1 MLRRLVQ
8 TIAFRLV
15 RLFYSKIE
23 VHGRDNLPAD
33 CPVVFV
39 LNHPNGVLDPVLL
52 MIALDRPVTFLSKST
67 LFAYA
72 MSGWAAETFG
82 ALPVFRKRDLGK
94 RGGAKDADDMAA
106 RNEATF
112 ARCRALLRDGRAMA
126 LFPEG
131 TTHSEPELLPLRTG
145 AARIAL
151 SAEAE
156 TEWAMD
162 LQMVPVG
169 LWYENKTRF
178 RTTVLLVV
186 GEPFILDDYA
196 AEYAADAR
204 QTARVVTERIE
215 EGLDAVVLQAENA
228 QLLRGIP
235 ALAAWTAPDGS
246 AADLSHRHDWA
257 ATLLDTYKK
266 LHHTDPVRLEGIATQ
281 ARRYASLLQTL
292 GIADPWRLEEPAIDR
307 GHLARRVLVLV
318 LLALPALAGFVLSY
332 GPYRMAAVV
341 ERFVNP
347 KDRTQT
353 GTIKLL
359 GGSALVLVAWII
371 EAVVVGWIFGWL
383 WCVALLMV
391 APLLAYIALRWGEAW
406 QALRELLS
414 YRWLRERRGGLV
426 TMLAARRRALA
437 REVKNAVDDFGF

>member
-8 TIAFRLV
+8 IIAFRLV

-23 VHGRDNLPAD
+23 VHGCENLPAD
-33 CPVVFV
+33 CPVIFV

-72 MSGWAAETFG
+72 ASGWAAETFG

-112 ARCRALLRDGRAMA
+112 ARCRALLREGRAMA

-131 TTHSEPELLPLRTG
+131 ITHSEPELLPLRTG

-156 TEWAMD
+156 TDWAMD
-162 LQMVPVG
+162 LHMVPVG

-178 RTTVLLVV
+178 RTAVLLVV

-196 AEYAADAR
+196 AAYAADAR
-204 QTARVVTERIE
+204 QAARAVTGRIE
-215 EGLDAVVLQAENA
+215 DGLDGVVLQAENA
-228 QLLRGIP
+228 QLLQGIP
-235 ALAAWTAPDGS
+235 ALAAWTAPEGNS
-246 AADLSHRHDWA
+246 ADLSRRHDWA

-266 LHHTDPVRLEGIATQ
+266 LHHTDPVRLEGIAEQ

-307 GHLARRVLVLV
+307 RHLARRVLMLV
-318 LLALPALAGFVLSY
+318 VLALPALAGFLMSY
-332 GPYRMAAVV
+332 GPYRLAGIV
-341 ERFVNP
+341 ERVVNP

-359 GGSALVLVAWII
+359 GGSLLVLIAWIL
-371 EAVVVGWIFGWL
+371 EAVLVGWVWGWL
-383 WCVALLMV
+383 WGVALLAL
-391 APLLAYIALRWGEAW
+391 APLLGYIALRWGEAW
-406 QALRELLS
+406 AALRQVIS

-426 TMLAARRRALA
+426 AMLTARRQALA
-437 REVKNAVDDFGF
+437 HEVKNAVEDFG

>member
-1 MLRRLVQ
+1 M
-8 TIAFRLV
+8 

-23 VHGRDNLPAD
+23 VHGCENLPAD
-33 CPVVFV
+33 CPVIFV

-72 MSGWAAETFG
+72 ASGWAAETFG

-112 ARCRALLRDGRAMA
+112 ARCRALLREGRAMA

-131 TTHSEPELLPLRTG
+131 ITHSEPELLPLRTG

-156 TEWAMD
+156 TDWAMD
-162 LQMVPVG
+162 LHMVPVG

-178 RTTVLLVV
+178 RTAVLLVV

-196 AEYAADAR
+196 AAYAADAR
-204 QTARVVTERIE
+204 QAARAVTGRIE
-215 EGLDAVVLQAENA
+215 DGLDGVVLQAENA
-228 QLLRGIP
+228 QLLQGIP
-235 ALAAWTAPDGS
+235 ALAAWTAPEGNS
-246 AADLSHRHDWA
+246 ADLSRRHDWA

-266 LHHTDPVRLEGIATQ
+266 LHHTDPVRLEGIAEQ

-307 GHLARRVLVLV
+307 RHLARRVLMLV
-318 LLALPALAGFVLSY
+318 VLALPALAGFLMSY
-332 GPYRMAAVV
+332 GPYRLAGIV
-341 ERFVNP
+341 ERVVNP

-359 GGSALVLVAWII
+359 GGSLLVLIAWIL
-371 EAVVVGWIFGWL
+371 EAVLVGWVWGWL
-383 WCVALLMV
+383 WGVALLAL
-391 APLLAYIALRWGEAW
+391 APLLGYIALRWGEAW
-406 QALRELLS
+406 AALRQVIS

-426 TMLAARRRALA
+426 AMLTARRQALA
-437 REVKNAVDDFGF
+437 HEVKNAVEDFG